1 MPVVKLHPHSNGLAP
16 QIRGVVIG
24 VSTMILKVDCY
35 DAILKFAYFQKRWE
49 LTIFKGFT
57 GLLMKVFRR
66 VRTPS
71 PYIYHPKIIE

>member
-1 MPVVKLHPHSNGLAP
+1 LPVVKLHPYSNGLAP

-24 VSTMILKVDCY
+24 VSTILKVDCY

-57 GLLMKVFRR
+57 GLYTIFRR
-66 VRTPS
+66 V
-71 PYIYHPKIIE
+71 